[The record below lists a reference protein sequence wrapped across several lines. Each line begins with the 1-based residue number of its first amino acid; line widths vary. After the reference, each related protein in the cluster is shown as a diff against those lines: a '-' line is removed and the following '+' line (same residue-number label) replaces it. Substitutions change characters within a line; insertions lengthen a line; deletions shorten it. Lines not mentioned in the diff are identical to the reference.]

1 MSLNLPIKKMREG
14 KTVVYN
20 LTRLKNCALANN
32 TGRTEE
38 YLSTQGEFPAWI
50 AKPHLFLSFAKI

>member
-1 MSLNLPIKKMREG
+1 MEEA

-20 LTRLKNCALANN
+20 LTPLKNCALANN

-38 YLSTQGEFPAWI
+38 YLSTQGEFPA
-50 AKPHLFLSFAKI
+50 